1 MQATT
6 KEIETHEVIIKS
18 LSSEFQLRTE
28 VTKMN
33 RGVLLTLENPRY
45 KDMVSQYQH
54 LKGIVMD
61 DVDTK
66 DELPVHLILGTKT
79 YAQVK
84 TETMPKIGK
93 PGEPIVELTHLGR
106 TIMSPGSEPNLTN
119 MFLTQ
124 TSAADYEALCR
135 FDVLELQDHPVGD
148 QDLVYEEFKEQLVR
162 HPDRWYETGLLWK
175 GNHPPLPNN
184 KHGSLK

>member
-1 MQATT
+1 MMQATT
-6 KEIETHEVIIKS
+6 EEIETHKVIIKS

-79 YAQVK
+79 YA
-84 TETMPKIGK
+84 
-93 PGEPIVELTHLGR
+93 
-106 TIMSPGSEPNLTN
+106 
-119 MFLTQ
+119 
-124 TSAADYEALCR
+124 
-135 FDVLELQDHPVGD
+135 
-148 QDLVYEEFKEQLVR
+148 
-162 HPDRWYETGLLWK
+162 
-175 GNHPPLPNN
+175 
-184 KHGSLK
+184 